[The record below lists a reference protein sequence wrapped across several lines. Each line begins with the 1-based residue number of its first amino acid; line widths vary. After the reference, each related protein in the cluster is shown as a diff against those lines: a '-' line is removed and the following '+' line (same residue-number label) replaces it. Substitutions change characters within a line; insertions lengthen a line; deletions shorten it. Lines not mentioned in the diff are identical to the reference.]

1 MPHFSAW
8 YKNRGFFHQSPPQ
21 KKINSAPEWIK
32 YNFHFS
38 VLWCLCFSL
47 LHPFSAIL
55 FLLLLCRQ
63 EKWLGRTFFPRSQPD
78 VESRYYFMNPSS
90 HVFHL
95 PPPAPLQNFPP
106 IQPKRND
113 LSQYRILA
121 AAFRD
126 WRFGNYENKLVF
138 FCVRRYDDHVASR
151 DPAGRNFVC
160 IILNYV
166 IE

>member
-8 YKNRGFFHQSPPQ
+8 YKNWGFFHQSPPQ

-63 EKWLGRTFFPRSQPD
+63 EKWLGRTFFRALNLMSRVGTILWTHHHMFSISLLPLRFKISLQSNRNETICHNTEFLLLLSATDGSEIMKTNSFFSVLEGTTTMSQ
-78 VESRYYFMNPSS
+78 
-90 HVFHL
+90 
-95 PPPAPLQNFPP
+95 AAT
-106 IQPKRND
+106 QPVA
-113 LSQYRILA
+113 ILFA
-121 AAFRD
+121 LF
-126 WRFGNYENKLVF
+126 W
-138 FCVRRYDDHVASR
+138 
-151 DPAGRNFVC
+151 
-160 IILNYV
+160 IMW
-166 IE
+166 